1 MNLSESTKTGLI
13 ILFVCLFG
21 ILIGMC
27 NRALS
32 QPRFT
37 DTGFFKHV
45 NKQDSS
51 SIYLRFVAVNL
62 PDNETGYVVE
72 TFRIAQDKS
81 RCAFMSNDVR
91 WDGKRMVFKSS
102 GDKWILHVQPETA
115 TLTVNFPH
123 STSVFFRTEENP
135 AKFCFQ
141 DDRKI

>member
-1 MNLSESTKTGLI
+1 MNRSQTNLALLTLACICIGL
-13 ILFVCLFG
+13 LVA
-21 ILIGMC
+21 MC
-27 NRALS
+27 NRAYG
-32 QPRFT
+32 QPRMT

-91 WDGKRMVFKSS
+91 WDGKAMVFKSS
-102 GDKWILHVQPETA
+102 GDKWVLHVQPDTA